1 MCDIIYLKNETT
13 YSNKEGAMAGVK
25 GRSGGA
31 RPGAGRKPNE
41 IERKH
46 RTVYC
51 NNAEFRGVK
60 NILTTLKE
68 LDKANK
74 MLANAKGNADE
85 YNVALAHVLRVREE
99 ICNKKLGDLIP
110 GLDLDKNWNEAGEND
125 E

>member
-1 MCDIIYLKNETT
+1 
-13 YSNKEGAMAGVK
+13 MAGKK
-25 GRSGGA
+25 GHSGGA
-31 RPGAGRKPNE
+31 REGAGRKPNE
-41 IERKH
+41 IQRKH

-60 NILTTLKE
+60 NILTVLKE

-85 YNVALAHVLRVREE
+85 YNVALAYVLRVREE